1 MRIMKVGICNTY
13 TKMGKACELHVVT
26 DEGTYLL
33 TFLADDFANGWLRV
47 RDDACKSGV
56 AGAIRALQEARSG
69 PLPGWAM
76 DAFEGWLIDLQAVRN
91 CGRVWVTSADGKRR
105 RMLHTSGKRVK
116 WLPRRVRGWR
126 A

>member
-13 TKMGKACELHVVT
+13 TKSGKMCELHVAT

-33 TFLADDFANGWLRV
+33 TFSADDFANGWLRR
-47 RDDACKSGV
+47 RDDGCKAGV

-69 PLPGWAM
+69 PLPPWAM

-91 CGRVWVTSADGKRR
+91 CGRAWVTSADGKSRR
-105 RMLHTSGKRVK
+105 LLHTGAKRVK